1 MRDELHLLELADRY
15 LDGTMPPDE
24 RAAFELRMA
33 ASPELQSVV
42 HDQRDLR
49 EGLVRV
55 PVRAAA
61 AKAYSTYRFMQWMPA
76 ISLSSV
82 VIIGAGAALWW
93 MSHREGHEQL
103 SEVDQQVEVIAPA
116 EEEPTVAVPQS
127 APDSVGA
134 QTFVAHVSSD
144 TVFDTL
150 YVATLNG
157 KRVSWDEVPKNARV
171 VEVRQ
176 EANETPVMDAGATST
191 ISQVPTAL
199 TKEQIAERLDSV
211 AWFGQGTTEEKP
223 AYTEPMF
230 KGGWDAMHSYLQKNL
245 RPVKNSNASGVV
257 EIDFLVDEL
266 GRISDVQ
273 VKKSLSEAHDK
284 EAVRVIQGMP
294 KWLPCRTSGKPA
306 RCRMVVPLRFG
317 GVVKERG
324 L

>member
-15 LDGTMPPDE
+15 LDGTMPPEE
-24 RAAFELRMA
+24 RAAFEVRMA
-33 ASPELQSVV
+33 ASPELQGVV

-49 EGLVRV
+49 EGLARV
-55 PVRAAA
+55 PARAAA

-93 MSHREGHEQL
+93 MTNRTEAPHLAAEEN
-103 SEVDQQVEVIAPA
+103 VIATPA
-116 EEEPTVAVPQS
+116 
-127 APDSVGA
+127 DSVVHEEHL
-134 QTFVAHVSSD
+134 QTVPLPIGHDSVRSVLHTD
-144 TVFDTL
+144 TIYDTL

-171 VEVRQ
+171 VEVRN
-176 EANETPVMDAGATST
+176 EANETPVMEVGAS
-191 ISQVPTAL
+191 SARSEEPVAL
-199 TKEQIAERLDSV
+199 TKEQIAERLDS
-211 AWFGQGTTEEKP
+211 AMWFGQGTVDEKP

-230 KGGWDAMHSYLQKNL
+230 KGGWDAMHTYLQKNL
-245 RPVKNSNASGVV
+245 RPVKNSDASGVV
-257 EIDFLVDEL
+257 EVDFLVDEQ

-294 KWLPCRTSGKPA
+294 KWLPCRTNDKPA

-317 GVVKERG
+317 GVVKDRR
-324 L
+324 

>member
-15 LDGTMPPDE
+15 LDGHMTPDE
-24 RAAFELRMA
+24 RTAFELRMV

-93 MSHREGHEQL
+93 MTDRAEAPHA
-103 SEVDQQVEVIAPA
+103 VI
-116 EEEPTVAVPQS
+116 EETIVAVPADS
-127 APDSVGA
+127 VAHAEHLKAAPLPNSPDSIRSVIR
-134 QTFVAHVSSD
+134 TD
-144 TVFDTL
+144 TIYDTL

-157 KRVSWDEVPKNARV
+157 KRVRWDEVPKNARI
-171 VEVRQ
+171 VEVRN
-176 EANETPVMDAGATST
+176 EANETPVIDAGSSSARSEEL
-191 ISQVPTAL
+191 IAL
-199 TKEQIAERLDSV
+199 TKEQVAERLDS
-211 AWFGQGTTEEKP
+211 ALWFGQGTVEEKP

-245 RPVKNSNASGVV
+245 RPVKNSDASGVV
-257 EIDFLVDEL
+257 EVDFLVDEQ

-294 KWLPCRTSGKPA
+294 KWLPCRTNDKPA

-317 GVVKERG
+317 GVVKERR
-324 L
+324 

>member
-15 LDGTMPPDE
+15 LDGDMPPDE

-49 EGLVRV
+49 EGLARV

-76 ISLSSV
+76 ISLSTV

-93 MSHREGHEQL
+93 MTNRA
-103 SEVDQQVEVIAPA
+103 EVPHTTI
-116 EEEPTVAVPQS
+116 EETVVAVP
-127 APDSVGA
+127 ADSVA
-134 QTFVAHVSSD
+134 HAEHPKVALLPNSLDSIRSVIHTD
-144 TVFDTL
+144 TIYDTL

-176 EANETPVMDAGATST
+176 EAAPWASSVDSVDPKYRQNEGRT
-191 ISQVPTAL
+191 L
-199 TKEQIAERLDSV
+199 TKAEIAALLDSTTLL
-211 AWFGQGTTEEKP
+211 GQGTP
-223 AYTEPMF
+223 AKEATYTEPMF

-245 RPVKNSNASGVV
+245 RPVKNSDASGVV
-257 EIDFLVDEL
+257 EVDFLVDEQ

-273 VKKSLSEAHDK
+273 VKKSLSDAHDK

-294 KWLPCRTSGKPA
+294 KWLPCRTNDKPA

-324 L
+324 K